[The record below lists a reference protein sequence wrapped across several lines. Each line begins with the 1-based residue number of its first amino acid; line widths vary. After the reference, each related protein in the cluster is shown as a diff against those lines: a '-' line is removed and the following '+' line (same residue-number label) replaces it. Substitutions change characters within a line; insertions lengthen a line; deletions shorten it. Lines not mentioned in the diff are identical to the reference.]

1 LSGGKQTAI
10 TQKGVG
16 MWWKASFETSQ
27 LVHRVRVKNRVD
39 CCGERLRDTTVTID
53 GKICG
58 NLPGSTKTGVWYEV
72 KCEKPLMGKEI

>member
-1 LSGGKQTAI
+1 
-10 TQKGVG
+10 V
-16 MWWKASFETSQ
+16 
-27 LVHRVRVKNRVD
+27 VHRVRVKNRVD

-72 KCEKPLMGKEI
+72 KCEKPLMGKEIQLTTTRSAYLQISGVEVFGWSP